1 MLLAG
6 DAFVTTNQE
15 SLLSVIT
22 QKKELSGPPRY
33 FTYNWSSAEESVK
46 RLARL
51 NPEVVATGH
60 GCPMRG
66 ESMRNALHNLA
77 DNFEEEAV
85 PSHGR
90 YKYDPAYVTPNGVEA
105 LPPPVAPV
113 RLLLTIAGL
122 AAAVAITWWAVKQR
136 KKKEWSVAGF
146 SNGLLG

>member
-1 MLLAG
+1 VLLAG

-15 SLLSVIT
+15 SLISVIT
-22 QKKELSGPPRY
+22 QKKQLCGPPSY

-51 NPEVVATGH
+51 DPEVVATGH

-66 ESMRNALHNLA
+66 ESMRNALRNLA

-85 PSHGR
+85 PSRGR
-90 YKYDPAYVTPNGVEA
+90 YKYDPAYVTVNGVEA

-136 KKKEWSVAGF
+136 KKEEWGIVV
-146 SNGLLG
+146 